1 MPVYEFDEMLVP
13 GMDPIWNTVA
23 VAGNRIIL
31 ELGAVS
37 KDIWIK

>member
-1 MPVYEFDEMLVP
+1 MLVP

-31 ELGAVS
+31 ELGGASTNVWV
-37 KDIWIK
+37 K